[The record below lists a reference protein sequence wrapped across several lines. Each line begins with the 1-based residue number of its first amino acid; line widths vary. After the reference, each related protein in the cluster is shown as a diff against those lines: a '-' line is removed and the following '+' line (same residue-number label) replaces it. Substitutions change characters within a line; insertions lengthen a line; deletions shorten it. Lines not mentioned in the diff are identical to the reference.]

1 VPYVVF
7 ALLLLAELAAILFLN
22 HGSLVYSLDDAY
34 IHLALAGRIWTGTY
48 GINAH
53 EFAAPASSILWPFLL
68 APFSVLPTP
77 VFTAVPFV
85 INVIAASTSLV
96 LIVREVGRSL
106 GLYTPGSASTPSA
119 ASTPDAAPNP
129 GLISIPDAAS
139 TPISA
144 AMSRGGSSD
153 TAAKLSARTP
163 GETSAGLAT
172 GMSPPMATAFPPS
185 HAASASSATSS
196 SRAQSAATL
205 AAMLFASGLVLATN
219 LVPIIFT
226 GMEHSLQ
233 QMLAVMIVVGLI
245 EEARTGRAS
254 RMLWIA
260 LLVLPLVRYDSL
272 ALAVPALLYLA
283 WRRHWRGFA
292 SVAAIIAVVC
302 GGFSLFLMAHGLGIM
317 PASVMAKS
325 EVLRSGGSS
334 GSHFAMLTA
343 LVANVYGNLVANPQ
357 GNVMLGGLALVL
369 APALDRRRPLQE
381 RAFALVPATAL
392 ALEFVVGKFGAY
404 FRYEAYVWTATL
416 VALIHLYRDPLKRI
430 LSSEGSLAPQVGLLG
445 GLAAAS
451 VSYLYTLA
459 TTPIA
464 SNNIYDQQYQMHRF
478 VSEYYQAPVAV
489 NDLGWVA
496 FRNSNYV
503 LDLAGLASKEA
514 LTARLHESGPTW
526 MERLCREHDVRF
538 AMIYDGW
545 FPDRPAEW
553 VRVGTLKFAQLRVTA
568 ASAAVQFYATDPAE
582 VPTLRAALL
591 AFQTSLPRGVS
602 FHFEPTAQEG
612 LSSR

>member
-1 VPYVVF
+1 MPYVVF
-7 ALLLLAELAAILFLN
+7 VLLLLAELAAILFLN

-85 INVIAASTSLV
+85 VNVLAASTSLT

-106 GLYTPGSASTPSA
+106 GLYAPATASAPGAVSVPDDAFTARAVSGSGAASNPGVVSILGTPS
-119 ASTPDAAPNP
+119 
-129 GLISIPDAAS
+129 
-139 TPISA
+139 
-144 AMSRGGSSD
+144 
-153 TAAKLSARTP
+153 
-163 GETSAGLAT
+163 
-172 GMSPPMATAFPPS
+172 
-185 HAASASSATSS
+185 
-196 SRAQSAATL
+196 TL

-233 QMLAVMIVVGLI
+233 QMFAVMIIVGLI
-245 EEARTGRAS
+245 EEARTGRAP
-254 RMLWIA
+254 RILWIA
-260 LLVLPLVRYDSL
+260 LLALPLVRYDSL

-292 SVAAIIAVVC
+292 SVAAVIAVTC

-325 EVLRSGGSS
+325 EVLRSGGN
-334 GSHFAMLTA
+334 HFTVLIT
-343 LVANVYGNLVANPQ
+343 LVANVYGNLIANPQ

-416 VALIHLYRDPLKRI
+416 VALIHLYREPLKKI
-430 LSSEGSLAPQVGLLG
+430 LSPQGSLAPQVGLLG

-478 VSEYYQAPVAV
+478 VSEYYHAPVAV

-514 LTARLHESGPTW
+514 LTARLHEPGSTW

-568 ASAAVQFYATDPAE
+568 ASSAVQFYAT
-582 VPTLRAALL
+582 
-591 AFQTSLPRGVS
+591 
-602 FHFEPTAQEG
+602 
-612 LSSR
+612 